1 MAIKTTFAT
10 SLAAALLGLAC
21 TGATAQQAKGP
32 DLKIGVMFPLS
43 GPMALIGNEAL
54 QAAQVARDMI
64 NERGGIRGR
73 PVTFAVADAPGPTQ
87 GNAESTRL
95 VVREKVPLIAGTYAS
110 SIALA
115 ASEVTEREG
124 ALYWE
129 TIAVADRITTRGYR
143 NIVRLTFNATMMGEA
158 AADFTAELAGKLGR
172 KPGELKVAVISEDSE
187 FGQSVG
193 DAAANRV
200 KAAGLKL
207 VANERYSRTVTDLSS
222 LVLTLKAAAPDVV
235 IATSYLNDG
244 ILIVRQ
250 MRELDVDVGAFV
262 GIGTGYALPDFLSAT
277 GANAEGIF
285 DVDAPASPNVSNLPA
300 PTQKL
305 YGEFL
310 DRFKTLAKRDP
321 GPLALI
327 SFGGFWTLFTEV
339 LPKADP
345 INVANLRKAAY
356 AIDLPGGSLLTGA
369 GVKLKPEGDRDQG
382 QNTRAL
388 ISVMQWQ
395 KGRLETVWPKAVSQ
409 SEAVSVPLKP
419 WSQR

>member
-1 MAIKTTFAT
+1 MRLKMTLRAAIA
-10 SLAAALLGLAC
+10 
-21 TGATAQQAKGP
+21 ATALGALASAASAQ
-32 DLKIGVMFPLS
+32 DLKIGVLFPLS
-43 GPMALIGNEAL
+43 GPMALIGNEAY

-64 NERGGIRGR
+64 NERGGIKGR
-73 PVTFAVADAPGPTQ
+73 QVTFAVADAPGPTQ
-87 GNAESTRL
+87 GNAEATRL

-129 TIAVADRITTRGYR
+129 TIAVADKITTRGYK
-143 NIVRLTFNATMMGEA
+143 NIVRLTFNATMMGETA
-158 AADFTAELAGKLGR
+158 AEFSQELAGKLSK
-172 KPGELKVAVISEDSE
+172 KPEELKVAVISEDSE

-193 DAAANRV
+193 DAAANKV
-200 KAAGLKL
+200 KSLGLKL

-222 LVLTLKAAAPDVV
+222 LVLSLKAAAPDVV

-244 ILIVRQ
+244 ILFVRQ
-250 MRELDVDVGAFV
+250 MRELDLNVSALV
-262 GIGTGYALPDFLSAT
+262 GIGTGYALPDFLAAT

-285 DVDAPASPNVSNLPA
+285 DVDAPASPNVSNLPE

-310 DRFKTLAKRDP
+310 NRFKALAKRDP

-327 SFGGFWTLFTEV
+327 SFGGFWTLFTDV
-339 LPKADP
+339 LPKAESMK
-345 INVANLRKAAY
+345 VADLRKAAY
-356 AIDLPGGSLLTGA
+356 AVDLPNGSLLTGA
-369 GVKLKPEGDRDQG
+369 GVKLKPEGDKDQG

-395 KGRLETVWPKAVSQ
+395 KGKLETVWPKTVSQ
-409 SEAVSVPLKP
+409 AEAVSVPLKK
-419 WSQR
+419 WSER

>member
-1 MAIKTTFAT
+1 MRFT
-10 SLAAALLGLAC
+10 SLLRTALAGLSIAGLATAALSE
-21 TGATAQQAKGP
+21 

-43 GPMALIGNEAL
+43 GPMALIGNEAY
-54 QAAQVARDMI
+54 QAAQVAREMI
-64 NERGGIRGR
+64 NERGGIKGR
-73 PVTFAVADAPGPTQ
+73 PVVFAVADAPGPTQ
-87 GNAESTRL
+87 GNAEATRL
-95 VVREKVPLIAGTYAS
+95 VIREKVPLIAGTYAS

-129 TIAVADRITTRGYR
+129 TIAVADRLTTRGYK

-158 AADFTAELAGKLGR
+158 AADFSKETLAAKLG
-172 KPGELKVAVISEDSE
+172 KKQDDVKVAVISEDSE

-193 DAAANRV
+193 DAAAARV
-200 KAAGLKL
+200 KANGMKL
-207 VANERYSRTVTDLSS
+207 VANERYSRTVSDLSS
-222 LVLTLKAAAPDVV
+222 LVLSLKAAGPDVI

-244 ILIVRQ
+244 ILFVRQ
-250 MRELDVDVGAFV
+250 MRELDLNVGALV
-262 GIGTGYALPDFLSAT
+262 GIGTGYALPDFLAAT

-285 DVDAPASPNVSNLPA
+285 DVDAPASPNVSNLPEA
-300 PTQKL
+300 TQKL

-310 DRFKTLAKRDP
+310 GRFKALAKRDP

-339 LPKADP
+339 LPKVETMTIAD
-345 INVANLRKAAY
+345 LRRAAY
-356 AIDLPGGSLLTGA
+356 AVDLPTGALLTGA
-369 GVKLKPEGDRDQG
+369 GVKLKPEGDKDRG

-409 SEAVSVPLKP
+409 ADPVSVPLKP
-419 WSQR
+419 WAER